1 MALRATVARL
11 ATSPGLSAPAGAPV
25 FSASLPEARAK
36 ARQFFREVRTRVTR
50 LATGRAPD
58 RLAPDADARV
68 ALSPRRP
75 AGFVRFRSVSFGAGA
90 RLGRSARVP
99 ECPTAPLALVL
110 VFARHARASGDER
123 PRRVWIRSSYKSPSL
138 TNRVAPRARANPPTQ
153 VCREVPWIMRTYWL
167 EEVTTTAQLRSR
179 LANEFR
185 RASTDNPAVIDV
197 MLFKGA
203 QELVTVMAH
212 HFQRHHLITKFVA
225 PESNAI
231 VKKTA
236 KPQSKFLASFLSGKP
251 TAPDGHHAY

>member
-1 MALRATVARL
+1 M
-11 ATSPGLSAPAGAPV
+11 
-25 FSASLPEARAK
+25 
-36 ARQFFREVRTRVTR
+36 
-50 LATGRAPD
+50 
-58 RLAPDADARV
+58 
-68 ALSPRRP
+68 
-75 AGFVRFRSVSFGAGA
+75 RSYT
-90 RLGRSARVP
+90 P
-99 ECPTAPLALVL
+99 
-110 VFARHARASGDER
+110 
-123 PRRVWIRSSYKSPSL
+123 SPSL
-138 TNRVAPRARANPPTQ
+138 TNAPRARANAQKKTQ

-167 EEVTTTAQLRSR
+167 EEVTTPAQLRSR

-185 RASTDNPAVIDV
+185 RASTTNPAVIDV

-236 KPQSKFLASFLSGKP
+236 KPQSEFLASFLSGKP

>member
-11 ATSPGLSAPAGAPV
+11 ATSQGLSAPAGAPV

-68 ALSPRRP
+68 ALSRRP
-75 AGFVRFRSVSFGAGA
+75 LVSFGFVRFRSV
-90 RLGRSARVP
+90 P
-99 ECPTAPLALVL
+99 
-110 VFARHARASGDER
+110 ARASVD
-123 PRRVWIRSSYKSPSL
+123 PHACPNASLLLSRSSSFSHDTRALPVTNDRDAYGLEAPKSPSL
-138 TNRVAPRARANPPTQ
+138 TKRVAPRARANPPTQ

>member
-11 ATSPGLSAPAGAPV
+11 ATSQGLSAPAGAPV
-25 FSASLPEARAK
+25 FSASLPEAK
-36 ARQFFREVRTRVTR
+36 ARSRQFFRE
-50 LATGRAPD
+50 
-58 RLAPDADARV
+58 
-68 ALSPRRP
+68 
-75 AGFVRFRSVSFGAGA
+75 
-90 RLGRSARVP
+90 
-99 ECPTAPLALVL
+99 
-110 VFARHARASGDER
+110 
-123 PRRVWIRSSYKSPSL
+123 
-138 TNRVAPRARANPPTQ
+138 

-167 EEVTTTAQLRSR
+167 EEVTTAAQLRSR

-231 VKKTA
+231 VKKTN
-236 KPQSKFLASFLSGKP
+236 KPQSKFLANFLSGKP